1 MYLYSR
7 SCHVSNAQRR
17 SSRRLT
23 MRSCATRSCSA
34 KGATKPRPKAS
45 PTRATQ
51 RMWRSSGFQ
60 KRIGKRGF
68 SSILFDSLRV
78 FRDFHG
84 FSPCVVLWSWC
95 QGPSKCLEPP
105 RGDDVRGHART
116 VTYAESSEVAYVS
129 SIIIIICLLIL
140 IVITTYVT

>member
-1 MYLYSR
+1 MCQTPSVVPRGASR
-7 SCHVSNAQRR
+7 CAPAPPAAALRRAPRSPGQRPAPR
-17 SSRRLT
+17 GPH
-23 MRSCATRSCSA
+23 SA
-34 KGATKPRPKAS
+34 CGVQAAS
-45 PTRATQ
+45 KSALESVDSLR
-51 RMWRSSGFQ
+51 
-60 KRIGKRGF
+60 F

-78 FRDFHG
+78 FKDFHG